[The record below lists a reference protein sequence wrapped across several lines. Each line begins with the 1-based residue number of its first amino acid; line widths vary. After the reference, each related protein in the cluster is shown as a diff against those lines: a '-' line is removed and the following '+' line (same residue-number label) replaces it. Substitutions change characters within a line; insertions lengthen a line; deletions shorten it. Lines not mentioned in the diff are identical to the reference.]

1 MDLSRPANTMPNN
14 ALQQVEELLAAARA
28 GTLSL
33 ELVIERANTLQAM
46 GLTEAAALLYQNW
59 IVGTESPFRHIAL
72 FNWGTLLGNLK
83 KHAEAEAAYR
93 AALSMVPRFPQARL
107 NLGHQL
113 ENTGKQEEA
122 LEEWK
127 AVYDDQ
133 AVAMQPDGLTLRIH
147 GINNSARLLET
158 MKRYDESHALMK
170 LSLELKPDQP
180 DVMQHYVHIRQKQCA
195 WPVYQPV
202 GEVTHNNL
210 LVATSLLSMLSATD
224 DPSLQLM
231 SAQRFVYEKVK
242 KSDAKLYAQAKTA
255 REGKIKIGYLSGDL
269 CMHAVGLLT
278 AEMFELHDKSRFE
291 IHAFEWS
298 RDDGFPLRARILQA
312 MDHHVRLHNMD
323 DVAAAKAIADAGI
336 DVLVDLQGLT
346 NGARPNIL
354 AQRPAPI
361 QVGYLG
367 LPATSSLPGVDWI
380 IADRFVMPPE
390 YLPYCTEK
398 PIYLEH
404 TYQVSDR
411 KRPVGQTPTR
421 AQYGLPEDQ
430 FVFCSFN
437 NNHKIRED
445 MYACWMRILAHVD
458 NSVLWLLA
466 DNEWSK
472 ANMLRVAAE
481 HGVAAERLIFAP
493 RVPPHDY
500 LARFQLADLVLD
512 TFPYNAGTTAND
524 CLWMS
529 APILTF
535 SGRSYISRMA
545 GSLLTAVGLPDLI
558 TFSLAEYETKAI
570 QIGQNPARAW
580 SYKRFLR
587 EHGRASRLFDIGA
600 TVRDIEANFER
611 MALAQR
617 ATERK
622 SAPQA

>member
-1 MDLSRPANTMPNN
+1 MTNT
-14 ALQQVEELLAAARA
+14 ALQQLEALLASARSGGMA
-28 GTLSL
+28 M
-33 ELVIERANTLQAM
+33 ELVIERANTLQ
-46 GLTEAAALLYQNW
+46 GLGMPEAAALLYQNW
-59 IVGTESPFRHIAL
+59 IVGTPDSPFRHVAL
-72 FNWGTLLGNLK
+72 FNWGTLLGSLK

-93 AALSMVPRFPQARL
+93 VALTLLPNFTQAKL

-113 ENTGKQEEA
+113 EQLGRQDEA
-122 LEEWK
+122 LKEWRE
-127 AVYDDQ
+127 VYENPATHTSDALD
-133 AVAMQPDGLTLRIH
+133 LRLH
-147 GINNSARLLET
+147 ALNNSARLLELQ
-158 MKRYDESHALMK
+158 KRYDQSEALMK
-170 LSLELKPDQP
+170 LSLELKPTQS
-180 DVMQHYVHIRQKQCA
+180 DVMQHYVHIRQKQCN

-202 GEVTHNNL
+202 GEVTHNHL

-224 DPSLQLM
+224 DPALQLM
-231 SAQRFVYEKVK
+231 SAQRFVHEKVK
-242 KSDAKLYAQAKTA
+242 KSDARLYAQAKVP

-278 AEMFELHDKSRFE
+278 AEMFELHNRSRFE

-298 RDDGFPLRARILQA
+298 RDDGTPLRERIIA
-312 MDHHVRLHNMD
+312 SMDHHVRLHGMTD
-323 DVAAAKAIADAGI
+323 EQAAQAIADAGI

-346 NGARPNIL
+346 NGARPGIL
-354 AQRPAPI
+354 AMRPAPI

-411 KRPVGQTPTR
+411 KRPVGEMPTR
-421 AQYGLPEDQ
+421 EQYGLPEDA

-437 NNHKIRED
+437 NNHKFRED
-445 MYACWMRILAHVD
+445 MFAAWMRILSQVD
-458 NSVLWLLA
+458 KSVLWLLA
-466 DNEWSK
+466 DNEWAK

-481 HGVAAERLIFAP
+481 HGVAPERLIFAP
-493 RVPPHDY
+493 RVMPQDY

-524 CLWMS
+524 CLWVGT
-529 APILTF
+529 PILTY

-545 GSLLTAVGLPDLI
+545 GSLLSAVGLPDLI
-558 TFSLAEYETKAI
+558 TFSLAEYEQRAV
-570 QIGQNPARAW
+570 QIGNAPARAW

-587 EHGRASRLFDIGA
+587 DHGRGSPLFDIPA
-600 TVRDIEANFER
+600 TVRDLEAKFER
-611 MALAQR
+611 MALEQR
-617 ATERK
+617 QRELQTHVSHGGKR
-622 SAPQA
+622 